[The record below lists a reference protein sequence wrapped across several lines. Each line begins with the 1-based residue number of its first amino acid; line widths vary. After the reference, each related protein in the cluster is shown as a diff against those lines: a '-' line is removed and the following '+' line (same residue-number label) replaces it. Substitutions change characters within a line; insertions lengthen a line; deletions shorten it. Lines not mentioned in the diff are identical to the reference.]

1 MTMRNDTVIAN
12 SSERAMTQL
21 IFRSAQHALMI
32 SMTVAGTAG
41 AQMAAGAP
49 PSATSTRVV
58 LRQLPAAAATST
70 DSIGSVAAVRQLPN
84 GNVLVNDQAR
94 RRVVLMD
101 PAMKVIGIVADS
113 TSSTN
118 NAYGV
123 RPGGMIAYRGDSTLF
138 IEPAGLSM
146 LVIDPAGKIIRTM
159 AAPRANDVN
168 FLIGGP
174 LGTPGFDSRGRLVYR
189 TMDFGMRGMRPPQPG
204 QPFVMPTP
212 PDSSALV
219 RFDLGAR
226 KLDTVG
232 FFKIPKT
239 NVQTSQDANGGLRMS
254 VTVNPLPVVD
264 EWAVLSNGT
273 VAFVRGQD
281 YHVDFIDAGGVSTR
295 AEKIPYE
302 WQRLSD
308 DDKSRFLD
316 SAKVAIEKLRATA
329 TAGGGAA
336 TAGAAMAA
344 AAGFGGVGGGGGAP
358 MMITITREGPASGP
372 PGGGATRVD
381 VGGPG
386 GMQMPP
392 ISMVPASELPDY
404 KPVFGTGAVRADMD
418 GQLWVR
424 TIPTKPTTGGAI
436 YDVIDAA
443 GRLVDRVQVPV
454 GTTIAGFGARGIVYL
469 GMRNASGLHLQRIV
483 SK

>member
-1 MTMRNDTVIAN
+1 MIRSI
-12 SSERAMTQL
+12 S
-21 IFRSAQHALMI
+21 RSAQHALVL
-32 SMTVAGTAG
+32 STLGAGIVG
-41 AQMAAGAP
+41 AQVASGSL
-49 PSATSTRVV
+49 PSAAATKVT
-58 LRQLPAAAATST
+58 LRQLPAAVATST

-101 PAMKVIGIVADS
+101 PAMKVIGLVADS

-123 RPGGMIAYRGDSTLF
+123 SPGGMIAYRGDSTLF

-174 LGTPGFDSRGRLVYR
+174 RGNPGFDAKGRLVYR
-189 TMDFGMRGMRPPQPG
+189 APPDFGRNIRMPQPG

-212 PDSSALV
+212 PDTAALV
-219 RFDLGAR
+219 RFDLATR
-226 KLDTVG
+226 KLDTVA

-239 NVQTSQDANGGLRMS
+239 YISTSTDANGRMNMNMQN
-254 VTVNPLPVVD
+254 NPLPVMD
-264 EWAVLSNGT
+264 EWAVLSDGT
-273 VAFVRGQD
+273 VALVRGSD
-281 YHVDFIDAGGVSTR
+281 YHVELVDAAGVRTV
-295 AEKIPYE
+295 ADKIPYE
-302 WQRLSD
+302 WQRLTD

-316 SAKVAIEKLRATA
+316 STKSAMEKQR
-329 TAGGGAA
+329 
-336 TAGAAMAA
+336 AAMVANGGNAPVAA
-344 AAGFGGVGGGGGAP
+344 AAADAAAAVGGRQVVT
-358 MMITITREGPASGP
+358 MTREMSAGGP
-372 PGGGATRVD
+372 PGGGTNTRID

-386 GMQMPP
+386 GMQLPP
-392 ISMVPASELPDY
+392 INMVAASELPDY
-404 KPVFGTGAVRADMD
+404 KPVFGPGAVRADMD
-418 GQLWVR
+418 GRLWVR

-436 YDVIDAA
+436 YDVIDKS
-443 GRLVDRVQVPV
+443 GKLVDRVQVPA
-454 GTTIAGFGARGIVYL
+454 GTTIAGFGAGGVVYL
-469 GMRNASGLHLQRIV
+469 GMRDATGLHIQRIV